1 MSSNRERTA
10 RLRVEDVLTLAVI
23 GGMLL
28 FAHTRAALAHITIAE
43 SDWWELSFIFLPAA
57 LLVFAASWQFAFGSV
72 RPALDSTLRRIG
84 TIARDW
90 LPFGIFLIVY
100 ESFRSHLWQSLL
112 GPDRDA
118 MLLALDRR
126 LFGETPAVTLQRL
139 ITPWLTDTLVIAY
152 FLHLVLPAILAVSL
166 YRQGLGKFRAFLLA
180 VFLAG
185 AIGSTGYLLVPAT
198 GPAVAFP
205 ELFTVPLSGR
215 VEGTLLGLIDAARAP
230 RDVFPSLHVGISA
243 ITLWYARK
251 NGRRWLWCFLPLVL
265 GNWLATVYLRYH
277 YLVDVFAG
285 WLCAVLAIALA
296 ELALRW
302 ERRRTA

>member
-23 GGMLL
+23 GGTLL

-57 LLVFAASWQFAFGSV
+57 LLV
-72 RPALDSTLRRIG
+72 
-84 TIARDW
+84 
-90 LPFGIFLIVY
+90 Y

-118 MLLALDRR
+118 TLLALDRR
-126 LFGETPAVTLQRL
+126 LFGETPAVTLQRF
-139 ITPWLTDTLVIAY
+139 ITPWLTDALVIAY

-166 YRQGLGKFRAFLLA
+166 YRQGLGKFRPFLLA

-230 RDVFPSLHVGISA
+230 RDVFPSLHVG
-243 ITLWYARK
+243 
-251 NGRRWLWCFLPLVL
+251 FLMF
-265 GNWLATVYLRYH
+265 VYLWMRRLWPRTSLVFAFFVFAILLGSVITGWH
-277 YLVDVFAG
+277 YLIDGLAG
-285 WLCAVLAIALA
+285 ILLAVLAYLLSTRSYAA
-296 ELALRW
+296 SSACRS
-302 ERRRTA
+302 RAASGSA